1 MLSKLEVLEQE
12 CMNKNINVYYKDIS
26 LDGFCIK
33 DNICINKNAGPVK
46 KFWVLEHELTHL
58 ELGALYTIDSTD
70 RQVKYRERKVIDH
83 IIRKYNLNYY
93 VLENLKLGWDKWEIC
108 EGLEIPYELFD
119 DVIDYLQRKGELPK
133 CLIEV

>member
-12 CMNKNINVYYKDIS
+12 CMNKNINIYYRDIS

-83 IIRKYNLNYY
+83 IIKKYNLNYY

>member
-12 CMNKNINVYYKDIS
+12 CMNKNINVYYRDIS

-119 DVIDYLQRKGELPK
+119 DVIDYLQRKEEIK
-133 CLIEV
+133 DYA